1 MPVFIIAFSI
11 LQVYQVGRG
20 EIGAK
25 ATAEVCNQLHPTEVG
40 ANMLTIYPDSE
51 LYQEIQKGNWT
62 EESELEKYKEVR
74 TLIEHLTIPTMF
86 GALGASN
93 AFQLMGELPRDKQK
107 LLDTLDKIIA
117 NVSEEELRHYR
128 KNLKHL

>member
-1 MPVFIIAFSI
+1 
-11 LQVYQVGRG
+11 
-20 EIGAK
+20 
-25 ATAEVCNQLHPTEVG
+25 
-40 ANMLTIYPDSE
+40 MLTIYPDSE

-74 TLIEHLTIPTMF
+74 TLIEKLTIPTIF